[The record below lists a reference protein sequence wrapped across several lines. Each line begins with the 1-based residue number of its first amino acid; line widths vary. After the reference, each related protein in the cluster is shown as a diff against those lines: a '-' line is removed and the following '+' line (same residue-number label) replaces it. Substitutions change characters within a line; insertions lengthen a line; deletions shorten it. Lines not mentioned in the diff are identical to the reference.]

1 MSTKEQYWK
10 YSLIIIIIG
19 LGIILFRQITPFLSG
34 LLGALTIYILVR
46 RQMIYLS
53 EKRKMKRSIAAT
65 IITAEAIL
73 CFLIPLAL
81 VVWLAIINLQNIN
94 LDPQAIIAPFEQTAA
109 IIKAKTGYNILG
121 GDSLSFVLS
130 SLPRIGQTLMGG
142 ISSFAV
148 NMFVLVFVLY
158 FMLIGGKKMEQY
170 VNGILPFNETNTQNV
185 VHEINMI
192 VRSNAIDVIVV
203 DSVAALVTK
212 QELEG
217 EIGDSTVGAQ
227 ARLMSAAL
235 RKLTSFISKAR
246 TVCIFTNQIREKI
259 GVMFGNPET
268 TPGGRALKFYASVRV
283 DIRRIGQIKGSDGV
297 IAGNRTKIKVVKNKV
312 APPFT
317 ECEFDI
323 MYNEGISSVGS
334 LLDLATEYDIIQKR
348 GSWISYNGSQIAQ
361 GRDAAK
367 EALKSNPE
375 LYAEIEEQVKAKMD
389 EKTAK

>member
-1 MSTKEQYWK
+1 MSNE
-10 YSLIIIIIG
+10 
-19 LGIILFRQITPFLSG
+19 TPLSPE
-34 LLGALTIYILVR
+34 A
-46 RQMIYLS
+46 
-53 EKRKMKRSIAAT
+53 EKLAAARKRN
-65 IITAEAIL
+65 L
-73 CFLIPLAL
+73 DLAL
-81 VVWLAIINLQNIN
+81 SQIQKDFGENAIMRLGDNVKMEVDVIPTGNLLIDRALGVGGFARGRIVEIYGPESSGKTTLTLTAIAQAQKSGGLAAFIDVEHA
-94 LDPQAIIAPFEQTAA
+94 LDPQYAA
-109 IIKAKTGYNILG
+109 RLG
-121 GDSLSFVLS
+121 VNLDDLLVSQPS
-130 SLPRIGQTLMGG
+130 SGEEALQICEAL
-142 ISSFAV
+142 
-148 NMFVLVFVLY
+148 
-158 FMLIGGKKMEQY
+158 
-170 VNGILPFNETNTQNV
+170 
-185 VHEINMI
+185 

-348 GSWISYNGSQIAQ
+348 GSWISYNGGQIAQ